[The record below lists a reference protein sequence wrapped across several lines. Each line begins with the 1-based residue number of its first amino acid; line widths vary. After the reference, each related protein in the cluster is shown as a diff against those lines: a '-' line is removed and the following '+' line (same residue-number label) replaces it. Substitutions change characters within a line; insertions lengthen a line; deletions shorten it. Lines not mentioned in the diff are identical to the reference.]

1 MGLTETSLAIIPGA
15 GGTQRLSRLIGLAN
29 AKYYILT
36 AKRFGSDEAK
46 QIGLVQEIFEPTRIL
61 KNKHYRWPNQIAGNG
76 PVGVKMAKK
85 AIDKGYE
92 LSKTDGLKVERE
104 CYLET
109 IPTADRLEGLQAF
122 KEKRKPQYQGK

>member
-1 MGLTETSLAIIPGA
+1 MKLNKSVWF
-15 GGTQRLSRLIGLAN
+15 
-29 AKYYILT
+29 
-36 AKRFGSDEAK
+36 KRFLNQPDLEEQALSMAK
-46 QIGLVQEIFEPTRIL
+46 
-61 KNKHYRWPNQIAGNG
+61 QIAGNG